1 MVDIGANNFE
11 IYVFFSV
18 WDVYNMQQL
27 AEPFSD
33 NQQIW

>member
-1 MVDIGANNFE
+1 MVYIGANNFE
-11 IYVFFSV
+11 ICFFSV

-27 AEPFSD
+27 AEPFSY